1 MNRLEDCKITFKH
14 EHHMLDTTQRSA
26 IQIRTPYMGLYMA
39 YDDDM
44 FSYLV
49 YWIASLSVC
58 VNLSLFEHG

>member
-49 YWIASLSVC
+49 Y
-58 VNLSLFEHG
+58 